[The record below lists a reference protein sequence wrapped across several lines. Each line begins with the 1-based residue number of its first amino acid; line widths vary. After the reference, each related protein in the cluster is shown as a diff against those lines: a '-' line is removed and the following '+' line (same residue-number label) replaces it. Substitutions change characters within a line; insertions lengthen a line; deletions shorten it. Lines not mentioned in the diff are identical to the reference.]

1 MTFAISQSTSNN
13 VFASNLL
20 PPDIQQLAGEIS
32 RLVMS
37 DPGAA
42 AQVVRDL
49 MSSLPGTSGSEIAA
63 SVTANLDDGALAGL
77 SQTFAGRE
85 LLGALG
91 TQAHDQLARI
101 RDALFATVPGSR
113 DLADSVL
120 RQLMPP
126 GSLNGVPSSYG
137 TARGDAAAKEQVK
150 SAFKEE
156 FAAKAANKQEFDAF
170 MQQVYGDKYDKNMA
184 EQFRQ
189 QALTGDFSFLPDVK
203 FVDAATLH
211 GANGAYS
218 AEEGVVYINKDMAAS
233 DPAKAAQTFV
243 EEAGHHI
250 DAKLNTADTQG
261 DEGEM
266 FRRILSG
273 EQLSEAQINEIRS
286 DDDHGTITVDGKQ
299 VQVEFWDPFGAI
311 ADAAKAVGG
320 AIVDGAKAV
329 GGAIVDGA
337 KAVGNAIVDVGKGVV
352 NGVKDVASGVWGAA
366 KDIGHGLYDMTAGF
380 LINLVQ
386 GNVSE
391 ALDSVV
397 RGFDR
402 AVFQSAERLYSGVLD
417 GMQSVTNGI
426 TDALGPI
433 GKPLRWVT
441 DRAFDIGHTALDT
454 TFGIARD
461 LFRML
466 PDTAN
471 GFVGDIERSIKLA
484 ADGRW
489 SDAAKQFGM
498 AFANVPLHLG
508 QSAVGIAAR
517 ALQGVAS
524 IAQTAVGAEPP
535 ARKLTADE
543 REYLES
549 IYGDSI
555 DYDMIRVKPGG
566 PLNNAMAPHTV
577 GNTVYMPADQFD
589 KNGKLTASGLETLGH
604 EVGHVWQNQNGGGDY
619 IGNALGAQL
628 WAIITGGDRNGAYNW
643 ESALANGESF
653 ESMNDE
659 ERAHVMED
667 IGVALQNDGKITE
680 ADGYTTAEV
689 DFLIETEEKVRH
701 GEGAG

>member
-37 DPGAA
+37 DPGSA

-49 MSSLPGTSGSEIAA
+49 MSSLPGAAGGEIAA
-63 SVTANLDDGALAGL
+63 SVAAGLDDQTLAGL
-77 SQTFAGRE
+77 SQTSAGRD
-85 LLGALG
+85 LLGALA
-91 TQAHDQLARI
+91 THVHDQLDRI

-120 RQLMPP
+120 RQLMPA
-126 GSLNGVPSSYG
+126 GSLNGVPSNYG
-137 TARGDAAAKEQVK
+137 SARSDAAAKEQVK

-156 FAAKAANKQEFDAF
+156 FAAKAANKQDFDAF

-189 QALTGDFSFLPDVK
+189 QALAGDFSFLPDVK

-211 GANGAYS
+211 GANGAYN

-250 DAKLNTADTQG
+250 DAKLNTSDTQG

-266 FRRILSG
+266 FRRILGG
-273 EQLSEAQINEIRS
+273 EQLSQAQIDEIRA

-329 GGAIVDGA
+329 GN
-337 KAVGNAIVDVGKGVV
+337 AVSDVGKGVV

-402 AVFQSAERLYSGVLD
+402 AVFQSTERLYSGVLD

-466 PDTAN
+466 PDTVN

-489 SDAAKQFGM
+489 GDAAKQFGM

-508 QSAVGIAAR
+508 ESAVGIAAR

-619 IGNALGAQL
+619 IGNALGAQT
-628 WAIITGGDRNGAYNW
+628 WAWITGGDRNGAYNW
-643 ESALANGESF
+643 EAALANGESF

-659 ERAHVMED
+659 ERAAVMED
-667 IGVALQNDGKITE
+667 IGVAMKNDGQITE
-680 ADGYTTAEV
+680 ADGYTAAQV